1 MLGEALVVDPKRAR
15 IGRLRTSV
23 REAAKLHEQAA
34 DWASHR
40 LGRSA
45 YRKTFITLTYR
56 DGDDWQRRHISEFVK
71 NLRQWMARRGGRCL
85 YVWVAETQKRG
96 ALHYHVLVW
105 VPRRLRLPRPDA
117 CGWWPYG
124 MSNIE
129 TARNPVGYMVKYAT
143 KTTPA
148 DLKRLKKGVRLHG
161 NGGHDPVN
169 RVALRQ
175 TMAPWW
181 LKQADDAR
189 HVAAWYAEEERREE
203 RARRQALCDEAFLAG
218 NLPPRFD
225 EDPDDPAT
233 WEGSDAWWDARAQ
246 EEIHQREEADLWAA
260 YADAYAAKGWPKYQR
275 VTGGFVDLVTGE
287 LLPTPW
293 RVTVEG
299 GVVTLTRK
307 ESLP

>member
-1 MLGEALVVDPKRAR
+1 MLGEAVVIDPKRAR
-15 IGRLRTSV
+15 VDRLRATV

-34 DWASHR
+34 AVQSAR

-45 YRKTFITLTYR
+45 YRKTFLTLTYR
-56 DGDDWQRRHISEFVK
+56 DGGDWQRRHISEFVK
-71 NLRQWMARRGGRCL
+71 RLRQWMERRGAPCR
-85 YVWVAETQKRG
+85 YAWVAELQKRG
-96 ALHYHVLVW
+96 ALHYHMLVW
-105 VPRRLRLPRPDA
+105 VPRRLRLPRPDTA
-117 CGWWPYG
+117 GWWPHG

-161 NGGHDPVN
+161 NGGHDPVH

-175 TMAPWW
+175 TLAPWW

-189 HVAAWYAEEERREE
+189 HVAAWCAEQARNAAWHARRVRRE
-203 RARRQALCDEAFLAG
+203 QAQPDG
-218 NLPPRFD
+218 SRWWRW
-225 EDPDDPAT
+225 EDPDLPVDSA
-233 WEGSDAWWDARAQ
+233 AWWDARIAQ
-246 EEIHQREEADLWAA
+246 VEADQREADQWAA

-275 VTGGFVDLVTGE
+275 VRGGFVDLLTGE

-293 RVTVEG
+293 RVTVAG
-299 GVVTLTRK
+299 GVVTAHR
-307 ESLP
+307 LPETLH